1 MVSKH
6 RRYEVEEYKG
16 SVLVVDDEEA
26 IRNLLCRKLE
36 ADGFYCETA
45 ADGKDALWKAFMKDF
60 DLVLMDIKMPG
71 MSGMEA
77 LSKIITDHPDTSV
90 VMITAVVDAHT
101 AVEAM
106 KLGAYD
112 YVTKPFDLEDLNVR
126 VKRALERRRLMVE
139 NREYQRSLEQKV
151 KNQVEQIQEYYNK
164 AVDAL
169 AREQTVLSKLN
180 ISEPDRQEET
190 YFQVAKA
197 LAAMAETHE
206 PYIRGHS
213 ERVSLLASN
222 IVAQLGLSAQLT
234 RQIKMA
240 AVLHDIGKVA
250 IPDHVLGKA
259 GPLTPAEYSEVKRHP
274 KVAVEIIRQIDYFK
288 GLIPIIEGHHEWYNG
303 RGYPNNLKGESI
315 HIGARVLA
323 VADAYDAM
331 TRPRPYRAR
340 LGDEEVVQTLKKG
353 AGTQWDSQIVE
364 ALFKVLERESEML
377 RVAPGEA

>member
-1 MVSKH
+1 M
-6 RRYEVEEYKG
+6 EEYKG

-26 IRNLLCRKLE
+26 IRSLLCRKLE
-36 ADGFYCETA
+36 ADSFYCEAA

-60 DLVLMDIKMPG
+60 DLVLMDVKMPG

-77 LSKIITDHPDTSV
+77 LSKLITDHPDTSV

-112 YVTKPFDLEDLNVR
+112 YITKPFDLEDLNLR
-126 VKRALERRRLMVE
+126 VKRALERRRLVQE
-139 NREYQRSLEQKV
+139 NREYQRNLEQKV

-169 AREQTVLSKLN
+169 AREQTVLNKLN
-180 ISEPDRQEET
+180 LSGPDRQEEM

-197 LAAMAETHE
+197 LAAMSETHE

-222 IVAQLGLSAQLT
+222 IAAQLGLSAQLT
-234 RQIKMA
+234 GQIKMSA
-240 AVLHDIGKVA
+240 ILHDIGMVVV
-250 IPDHVLGKA
+250 PDHVLGKP
-259 GPLTPAEYSEVKRHP
+259 GPLTPAEYGEVKRHP
-274 KVAVEIIRQIDYFK
+274 KMTVELIRQIDYFK
-288 GLIPIIEGHHEWYNG
+288 GLTPIIEGHHEWYNG
-303 RGYPNNLKGESI
+303 KGYPNNLKGESI

-331 TRPRPYRAR
+331 TCPRPYRAR
-340 LGDEEVVQTLKKG
+340 LSDEEVVQTLKKG
-353 AGTQWDSQIVE
+353 AGGQWDPKIVE
-364 ALFKVLERESEML
+364 ELFKVLERESDML
-377 RVAPGEA
+377 RVAPAEA

>member
-1 MVSKH
+1 M
-6 RRYEVEEYKG
+6 EEYKG
-16 SVLVVDDEEA
+16 SILVVDDEEA

-36 ADGFYCETA
+36 ADGFYCEAA
-45 ADGKDALWKAFMKDF
+45 ADGKEALWKAFMKDF

-77 LSKIITDHPDTSV
+77 LSKLITDHPETSV
-90 VMITAVVDAHT
+90 VMITAVVDTQT

-112 YVTKPFDLEDLNVR
+112 YVTKPFDLEDLNAR

-139 NREYQRSLEQKV
+139 NREYQRNLEQKV

-169 AREQTVLSKLN
+169 AREQPALGKLKA
-180 ISEPDRQEET
+180 SEPDRLEEL
-190 YFQVAKA
+190 YSQIAKA
-197 LAAMAETHE
+197 LALMAETHE

-222 IVAQLGLSAQLT
+222 IATQLGLSVQLT
-234 RQIKMA
+234 RQIKLA
-240 AVLHDIGKVA
+240 AILHDIGKIV
-250 IPDHVLGKA
+250 IPDHVLGKP

-274 KVAVEIIRQIDYFK
+274 KITVEIIRQIDYFK
-288 GLIPIIEGHHEWYNG
+288 GLTPIIESHHEWYNG
-303 RGYPNNLKGESI
+303 KGYPNNLKGESI

-331 TRPRPYRAR
+331 TCPRPYRTR
-340 LGDEEVVQTLKKG
+340 LSDEEVVKTLKKG
-353 AGTQWDSQIVE
+353 AGVQWDPKIVE
-364 ALFKVLERESEML
+364 ALFKVLERESKML
-377 RVAPGEA
+377 QMAPEDA